1 MIENITAVTN
11 VGYAGLVCPYIRR
24 RLLDAGKE
32 TKQAR
37 EVRVQKALEDA
48 MSVRPIPQAGDLNR
62 QCNKNGEYPINPPE
76 RKIVKHDD
84 YGTYLKN
91 VFA

>member
-1 MIENITAVTN
+1 MIENIVTSTN
-11 VGYAGLVCPYIRR
+11 AGFTKFMGEIINKSLNTRE
-24 RLLDAGKE
+24 E
-32 TKQAR
+32 TKEAR
-37 EVRVQKALEDA
+37 EVRVQKALEEA